1 MYELSYFSNPESH
14 AHGTVIG
21 VVDSDGKLMDKFFS
35 NQDDAFDYIKT
46 ELEYDIQYRNF
57 VFNPSDHI
65 KEIYDELSYHDRLMI
80 QKSLIDRYRD
90 QCMHEYFNK

>member
-1 MYELSYFSNPESH
+1 MYKLSYFPNPESH

-21 VVDSDGKLMDKFFS
+21 IVDNDGNMMDKFFS
-35 NQDDAFDYIKT
+35 NQEDAFDYIKT

-57 VFNPSDHI
+57 IFNPSDYI
-65 KEIYDELSYHDRLMI
+65 KEIYDKLSYHDRLMI
-80 QKSLIDRYRD
+80 QKSLIYRYRD